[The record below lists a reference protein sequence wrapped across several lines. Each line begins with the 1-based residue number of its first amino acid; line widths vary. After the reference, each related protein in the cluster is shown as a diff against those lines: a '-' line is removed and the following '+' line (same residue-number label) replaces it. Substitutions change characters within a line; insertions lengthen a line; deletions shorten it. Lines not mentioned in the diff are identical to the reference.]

1 VKLLQFPFDNVV
13 IDRFLPD
20 LDATEV
26 AEQIRQLFP
35 QIEVELMDS
44 RRAQES
50 GESRSAQSALGKR
63 EASVES
69 EEGAHTAEAIAAG
82 GVAVAGAP
90 RFEDGG
96 TALPGMIGS
105 SRAVQ
110 QVYRLVRMVAG
121 PGHNGLN
128 QGRNRNDEKSWW
140 PERFTS

>member
-1 VKLLQFPFDNVV
+1 MQYRSAKRATGGAQALAKLLQFPFDNVV

-90 RFEDGG
+90 RFETGND
-96 TALPGMIGS
+96 
-105 SRAVQ
+105 
-110 QVYRLVRMVAG
+110 
-121 PGHNGLN
+121 
-128 QGRNRNDEKSWW
+128 NRRSF
-140 PERFTS
+140 R